1 MPALSHQQAR
11 YLFQLFWLAVFSALI
26 LTGAPSQVWIGL
38 AGATLISTLL
48 VKRAACSYVCPLF
61 PLGEVLWRTGTKLFG
76 RNLVVP
82 FWFDFVLRSA
92 KYLVLVWIVIKAGTE
107 LNSGPVLS
115 VVPVIAA
122 LLVLSLFF
130 QMPWCRY
137 LCPAGALLGL
147 TSMASLL
154 KIRRSPSRCVRCHKC
169 SHRCPANLPVMQRT
183 TVRSPECFACYRCVD
198 GCPAPGAPALA
209 TPGQRAVPAWMVGM
223 VVSSVLIIGM
233 LAGMIL

>member
-11 YLFQLFWLAVFSALI
+11 YLFQLLWLAVFSALI
-26 LTGAPSQVWIGL
+26 LTDAPSQVWIGL
-38 AGATLISTLL
+38 LAAALISTLL
-48 VKRAACSYVCPLF
+48 LKRAACSFVCPLF
-61 PLGEVLWRTGTKLFG
+61 PISELLWRGGAKLFG

-130 QMPWCRY
+130 QMPWCRF

-147 TSMASLL
+147 AAMASLL

-169 SHRCPANLPVMQRT
+169 SHRCPANLPVMQLS
-183 TVRSPECFACYRCVD
+183 TVRSPECFACYCCVD
-198 GCPAPGAPALA
+198 GCPAPGALGFASPDN
-209 TPGQRAVPAWMVGM
+209 RAVSGLGTGIIISGMMILGILVGM
-223 VVSSVLIIGM
+223 LM
-233 LAGMIL
+233 